1 MLDLKIS
8 VKSLNAHINDEVFM
22 NSLRKLTLNSY
33 SGMNQ
38 ELNSITDLKKKGRK
52 VDARAIMAH
61 KGEELVGWALFSREK
76 SDCCWTYKYNAGQGI
91 LLQIYT
97 NPTLRKTGIGTRLIK
112 KANKLANGSTLC
124 VVPWNDQSHAFFLRH
139 KNLKLKSVAISE
151 YFKL

>member
-8 VKSLNAHINDEVFM
+8 VKSLNVHINDEAFVK
-22 NSLRKLTLNSY
+22 SLRNLTLNSY

-38 ELNSITDLKKKGRK
+38 ELNTISSLKKKGRK
-52 VDARAIMAH
+52 IDARAILAH
-61 KGEELVGWALFSREK
+61 QGESLVGWALFSRE
-76 SDCCWTYKYNAGQGI
+76 SSENCWSYKYNAGQGV
-91 LLQIYT
+91 LFQVYT
-97 NPTLRKTGIGTRLIK
+97 NPTLRKSGIATRLIK

-124 VVPWNDQSHAFFLRH
+124 VVPWNDESLGFFSRH